1 MFLLSCITCC
11 SSNRP
16 LHKPDSSLPFSFG
29 SSGSASQ
36 VARQN
41 ILEDGFASPRKVV
54 SQASHRRRTAD
65 EQAATENFYKK
76 VANGNTF
83 APLAEDAVRGA
94 TLESSPE
101 VDNMGATVP
110 DLDEGTHKR

>member
-1 MFLLSCITCC
+1 M
-11 SSNRP
+11 R
-16 LHKPDSSLPFSFG
+16 KPDSSLPFSFG
-29 SSGSASQ
+29 SSGSALQ

-41 ILEDGFASPRKVV
+41 ILEEGFASPRKVV

-65 EQAATENFYKK
+65 EQAATEKFYKK

-83 APLAEDAVRGA
+83 APLAEDAEQVA

-101 VDNMGATVP
+101 VDNTGATVP
-110 DLDEGTHKR
+110 DVDEGTHKR